1 MEASFFIILFFVLVG
16 VLSLVKMLSKNDSS
30 ESGSFQITYLSE
42 PIPIGSFSAKQ
53 LDDSNLGHII
63 TCTMRYT
70 EADKMIIILIDGR
83 KLAVKMKLDKCGRE
97 EFINI
102 INKSIDWGQKAVE
115 ANISCTKP
123 ISNIKCQVSFNF
135 ANGTYTRDSDI
146 KFNLFNIPGSENGYE
161 LMVNSNAY
169 NVDESTLPPSVIFIE
184 NAELDKIKTMVSEE
198 NIDSKVNT
206 YLENKKKGEEIF
218 V

>member
-16 VLSLVKMLSKNDSS
+16 VLSLVKLVSHKDLPDSGAS
-30 ESGSFQITYLSE
+30 HITHLSE
-42 PIPIGSFSAKQ
+42 PILLGLFSAKQ
-53 LDDSNLGHII
+53 LDDSNLEHII
-63 TCTMRYT
+63 TCNVEYT
-70 EADKMIIILIDGR
+70 QADKMIIVLIDGR
-83 KLAVKMKLDKCGRE
+83 KLAVKMKLDKFGRE
-97 EFINI
+97 AFINI

-146 KFNLFNIPGSENGYE
+146 KFNLFNIPGSVNGYD
-161 LMVNSNAY
+161 LMVNSSAY
-169 NVDESTLPPSVIFIE
+169 NVNESTLPPSVIFIE
-184 NAELDKIKTMVSEE
+184 SNELDKIKTMVSEE
-198 NIDSKVNT
+198 NIDSMVNA
-206 YLENKKKGEEIF
+206 YLENKKKEEEIF